1 MYDSVRRKE
10 NLLVLLSFVIS
21 NLLRK
26 ICRELYIH
34 VYLNENSIDWSK
46 LSYCKTK
53 KYTQIKIDEN
63 MINIITRIDIYM
75 YMHVYTIVYSYLG
88 KTLLKPVQF

>member
-1 MYDSVRRKE
+1 MYISTKIVLIDPNYLIVRQ
-10 NLLVLLSFVIS
+10 
-21 NLLRK
+21 
-26 ICRELYIH
+26 
-34 VYLNENSIDWSK
+34 
-46 LSYCKTK
+46 K

>member
-34 VYLNENSIDWSK
+34 VYLNENSID
-46 LSYCKTK
+46 
-53 KYTQIKIDEN
+53 
-63 MINIITRIDIYM
+63 
-75 YMHVYTIVYSYLG
+75 
-88 KTLLKPVQF
+88 